1 MLDGFAVQPF
11 SFMKHIIILGDGMAD
26 LPVERLGGKT
36 LLQYA
41 HKPMMDQLA
50 REGRT
55 GRLITVPEGFPP
67 GSEVANTA
75 ILGYDL
81 NKVYEGRGPLE
92 AASIGYEMADDD
104 FAIRCNI
111 ITLADGKIITHNGG
125 NLETEDAR
133 VLIDY
138 LNETLAK
145 PINERE
151 GCERVKFI
159 TGIQYRHLLVIKGG
173 NKHIVCAPPH
183 DHPNEAWR
191 PLLVKPEA
199 ATVSGSLTDDQSVA
213 KPSAADTRR
222 LSPQQTADLINEL
235 ILRSQEL
242 LAQHPYNINKVANGE
257 RPANS
262 IWPWSGGYRPSMETL
277 MQQYPQIKSGTVISA
292 VDLIQGIG
300 RYAGLRI
307 VKVPGATGLADTNY
321 EGKAQ
326 AAIDALR
333 NDDFVFVHV
342 EASDEAGHDGD
353 LELKLKTIEYLDQRL
368 IAPIYKEV
376 SAWDEPVCIAV
387 LPDHLT
393 PVEQRIHVGQPVPF
407 LIWHRGIEPDGV
419 QQYDEVSCV
428 SGSYGLL
435 KLDEFMQ
442 TLMRES

>member
-1 MLDGFAVQPF
+1 
-11 SFMKHIIILGDGMAD
+11 MKHIIILGDGMAD

-50 REGRT
+50 REGRC
-55 GRLITVPEGFPP
+55 GRLVTVPEGFPP

-111 ITLADGKIITHNGG
+111 ITLEDGKIITHNGG
-125 NLETEDAR
+125 NLETDDAR

-138 LNETLAK
+138 LNENLAK

-183 DHPNEAWR
+183 DHPNEPWR
-191 PLLVKPEA
+191 PLLVKPDSV
-199 ATVSGSLTDDQSVA
+199 VSDSV
-213 KPSAADTRR
+213 ADTRR

-235 ILRSQEL
+235 ILKSQEL
-242 LAQHPYNINKVANGE
+242 LARHPYNINKVAQGE

-262 IWPWSGGYRPSMETL
+262 IWPWSGGYRPSMQTL
-277 MQQYPQIKSGTVISA
+277 MEQYPQIKSGAVISA

-307 VKVPGATGLADTNY
+307 IKVPGATGLANTNY

-326 AAIDALR
+326 AAIDALKT
-333 NDDFVFVHV
+333 DDFVFVHV
-342 EASDEAGHDGD
+342 EATDEAGHDGD
-353 LELKLKTIEYLDQRL
+353 IELKLKAIDYLDQRL
-368 IAPIYKEV
+368 IKPIIE
-376 SAWDEPVCIAV
+376 AIEAMDEPVCIAV
-387 LPDHLT
+387 LPDHPT
-393 PVEQRIHVGQPVPF
+393 PVELRIHVSEPVPF
-407 LIWHRGIEPDGV
+407 IIWHRGIKPDSV
-419 QQYDEVSCV
+419 QQYDEESCV

-435 KLDEFMQ
+435 RLQEFMHAFVN
-442 TLMRES
+442 EG

>member
-1 MLDGFAVQPF
+1 
-11 SFMKHIIILGDGMAD
+11 MAD

-50 REGRT
+50 KDGRC
-55 GRLITVPEGFPP
+55 GRLVTVPEGFPP

-111 ITLADGKIITHNGG
+111 ITIEDGKIITHNGG
-125 NLETEDAR
+125 NLETDDAR
-133 VLIDY
+133 VLIEY
-138 LNETLAK
+138 LNEHL
-145 PINERE
+145 
-151 GCERVKFI
+151 GSDRVKFI

-173 NKHIVCAPPH
+173 NKHITCAPPH
-183 DHPNEAWR
+183 DHPNEAWK
-191 PLLVKPEA
+191 PLLVKADIPEA
-199 ATVSGSLTDDQSVA
+199 QE
-213 KPSAADTRR
+213 
-222 LSPQQTADLINEL
+222 TADLINDL
-235 ILRSQEL
+235 ILKSQEL
-242 LAQHPYNINKVANGE
+242 LAKHPYNIAKAAKGE
-257 RPANS
+257 RQANS
-262 IWPWSGGYRPSMETL
+262 IWPWSGGYRPSMQTL
-277 MQQYPQIKSGTVISA
+277 QAQYPEIKSGAVISA

-300 RYAGLRI
+300 KYAGLRI
-307 VKVPGATGLADTNY
+307 IKVPGATGLADTNY

-333 NDDFVFVHV
+333 QDDFVFVHV

-368 IAPIYKEV
+368 IAPIYHEV
-376 SAWDEPVCIAV
+376 KDWQDDVCIAV

-393 PVEQRIHVGQPVPF
+393 PVEMRIHVGQPVPF
-407 LIWHRGIEPDGV
+407 LIWHRGIEPDDV
-419 QQYDEVSCV
+419 QQYDEESCV
-428 SGSYGLL
+428 NGSYGLL
-435 KLDEFMQ
+435 RLNEFMNE
-442 TLMRES
+442 LMKI

>member
-1 MLDGFAVQPF
+1 
-11 SFMKHIIILGDGMAD
+11 
-26 LPVERLGGKT
+26 
-36 LLQYA
+36 
-41 HKPMMDQLA
+41 MMDQLA
-50 REGRT
+50 REGRC

-138 LNETLAK
+138 LNEKLAK

-173 NKHIVCAPPH
+173 SKHIICAPPH
-183 DHPNEAWR
+183 DHPNEEWR
-191 PLLVKPEA
+191 ELLVKAEDKAPIEA
-199 ATVSGSLTDDQSVA
+199 G
-213 KPSAADTRR
+213 R
-222 LSPQQTADLINEL
+222 LSAQQTADLINEM
-235 ILRSQEL
+235 ILKSQDL
-242 LAQHPYNINKVANGE
+242 LAKHPFNLARAQKGE
-257 RPANS
+257 RQANS

-277 MQQYPQIKSGTVISA
+277 MQQYPQVKSGTVISA
-292 VDLIQGIG
+292 VDLIRGIG
-300 RYAGLRI
+300 HYAGLKI
-307 VKVPGATGLADTNY
+307 VEVPGATGLANTNY

-326 AAIDALR
+326 AAIEALKH
-333 NDDFVFVHV
+333 DDFVFVHV

-368 IAPIYKEV
+368 IAPIYNKV
-376 SAWDEPVCIAV
+376 ATWAEPVCIAV

-407 LIWHRGIEPDGV
+407 LIWYRGISADKV

-428 SGSYGLL
+428 SGAYGLL
-435 KLDEFMQ
+435 KLDEFMH
-442 TLMRES
+442 TLMNIQ

>member
-1 MLDGFAVQPF
+1 
-11 SFMKHIIILGDGMAD
+11 MKHIIILGDGMAD

-50 REGRT
+50 RDGRC
-55 GRLITVPEGFPP
+55 GRLVTVPEGFPP

-104 FAIRCNI
+104 MAIRCNI

-125 NLETEDAR
+125 NLETADAD
-133 VLIDY
+133 VLIKY
-138 LNETLAK
+138 LNENLAK

-173 NKHIVCAPPH
+173 SKHIVCAPPH
-183 DHPNEAWR
+183 DHPNEEWK
-191 PLLVKPEA
+191 PLLVKAEDNAPIENGRMTA
-199 ATVSGSLTDDQSVA
+199 
-213 KPSAADTRR
+213 
-222 LSPQQTADLINEL
+222 QQTADLINEM
-235 ILRSQEL
+235 ILKSQDL
-242 LAQHPYNINKVANGE
+242 LAAHPFNQERAKRGE
-257 RPANS
+257 RQANS

-277 MQQYPQIKSGTVISA
+277 MQQYPQVKSGTVISA
-292 VDLIQGIG
+292 VDL
-300 RYAGLRI
+300 
-307 VKVPGATGLADTNY
+307 
-321 EGKAQ
+321 KAQ
-326 AAIDALR
+326 AAIEALE

-368 IAPIYKEV
+368 IAPIYNKV
-376 SAWDEPVCIAV
+376 QTWDEPVCIAV

-407 LIWHRGIEPDGV
+407 LIWYRGIEPDEV

-428 SGSYGLL
+428 NGAYGLL
-435 KLDEFMQ
+435 KLNEFMQ
-442 TLMRES
+442 ALMAII

>member
-1 MLDGFAVQPF
+1 MLGGFCRPVLF
-11 SFMKHIIILGDGMAD
+11 VMKHIIILGDGMAD

-50 REGRT
+50 REGRC

-125 NLETEDAR
+125 NLETDDAR

-138 LNETLAK
+138 LNEHLAK
-145 PINERE
+145 PINKRE

-191 PLLVKPEA
+191 ELLVKPEA
-199 ATVSGSLTDDQSVA
+199 TVFSDSI
-213 KPSAADTRR
+213 ADTSR

-235 ILRSQEL
+235 ILKSQEL
-242 LAQHPYNINKVANGE
+242 LTAHPYNKAKAAKGE
-257 RPANS
+257 RQANS

-277 MQQYPQIKSGTVISA
+277 MQQYPQVKSGAVISA

-300 RYAGLRI
+300 KYAGLRI
-307 VKVPGATGLADTNY
+307 IKVPGATGLANTNY

-326 AAIDALR
+326 AAIEALEKE
-333 NDDFVFVHV
+333 DFVFVHV

-368 IAPIYKEV
+368 IAPIYNKV
-376 SAWDEPVCIAV
+376 NTWDEPVCIAV

-393 PVEQRIHVGQPVPF
+393 PVEMRIHVGQPVPF
-407 LIWHRGIEPDGV
+407 IIWHPSIEPDSV

-428 SGSYGLL
+428 SGGYGLL
-435 KLDEFMQ
+435 KLNEFMQ
-442 TLMRES
+442 ALMRE

>member
-1 MLDGFAVQPF
+1 
-11 SFMKHIIILGDGMAD
+11 MKHIIILGDGMAD
-26 LPVERLGGKT
+26 LPVKRLGGKT

-50 REGRT
+50 REGRC

-138 LNETLAK
+138 LNEKLAK

-183 DHPNEAWR
+183 DHPNEVWR
-191 PLLVKPEA
+191 ELLVKAEDKAPIEA
-199 ATVSGSLTDDQSVA
+199 G
-213 KPSAADTRR
+213 R
-222 LSPQQTADLINEL
+222 LSAQQTADLINEM
-235 ILRSQEL
+235 ILKSQDL
-242 LAQHPYNINKVANGE
+242 LTNHPFNLARAQKGE
-257 RPANS
+257 RLANS

-277 MQQYPQIKSGTVISA
+277 MQQYPQVKSGTVISA
-292 VDLIQGIG
+292 VDLIRGIG
-300 RYAGLRI
+300 HYAGLKI
-307 VKVPGATGLADTNY
+307 VEVSGATGLADTNY

-326 AAIDALR
+326 AAIEALKH
-333 NDDFVFVHV
+333 DDFVFVHV

-353 LELKLKTIEYLDQRL
+353 LDLKLKTIEYLDQRL
-368 IAPIYKEV
+368 ITPIYKEV
-376 SAWDEPVCIAV
+376 ETWEEPVCIAV

-407 LIWHRGIEPDGV
+407 LIWYRGIDPDEV
-419 QQYDEVSCV
+419 QQYDEMSCV
-428 SGSYGLL
+428 NGSYGLL
-435 KLDEFMQ
+435 KLNEFMQ
-442 TLMRES
+442 ALMKIS

>member
-1 MLDGFAVQPF
+1 
-11 SFMKHIIILGDGMAD
+11 MAD
-26 LPVERLGGKT
+26 LPVDRLGGKT

-41 HKPMMDQLA
+41 KKPMMDKLA
-50 REGRT
+50 REGRC

-111 ITLADGKIITHNGG
+111 ITLEDGKIITHNGG
-125 NLETEDAR
+125 NLETSDAD
-133 VLIDY
+133 VLIRY
-138 LNETLAK
+138 LNEHLAS
-145 PINERE
+145 
-151 GCERVKFI
+151 ERVKFI

-173 NKHIVCAPPH
+173 SKYIDCAPPH
-183 DHPNEAWR
+183 DHPNEEWR
-191 PLLVKPEA
+191 PLLVKAEKNAPVEA
-199 ATVSGSLTDDQSVA
+199 GRMTAQE
-213 KPSAADTRR
+213 
-222 LSPQQTADLINEL
+222 TADLINEL
-235 ILRSQEL
+235 ILKSQDL
-242 LAQHPYNINKVANGE
+242 LAKHPFNIE
-257 RPANS
+257 RAKRGVRQANS

-292 VDLIQGIG
+292 VDLIRGIG
-300 RYAGLRI
+300 HYAGLKI
-307 VKVPGATGLADTNY
+307 VEVPGATGLANTNY

-326 AAIDALR
+326 AAIDALKH
-333 NDDFVFVHV
+333 DDFVFVHV

-353 LELKLKTIEYLDQRL
+353 LELKIKTIEYLDQRL
-368 IAPIYKEV
+368 IAPIYNKV
-376 SAWDEPVCIAV
+376 STWDEPVCMAV

-407 LIWHRGIEPDGV
+407 LIWYRGIEPDGV

-428 SGSYGLL
+428 SGAYGLL
-435 KLDEFMQ
+435 QLNEFMKEFMKLQ
-442 TLMRES
+442 CKK

>member
-1 MLDGFAVQPF
+1 
-11 SFMKHIIILGDGMAD
+11 MKHIIILGDGMAD

-50 REGRT
+50 REGRC
-55 GRLITVPEGFPP
+55 GRLVTVPEGFPP

-104 FAIRCNI
+104 LAIRCNI
-111 ITLADGKIITHNGG
+111 ITLEDGKIITHNGG
-125 NLETEDAR
+125 NLETDDAR
-133 VLIDY
+133 ILIDY
-138 LNETLAK
+138 LNEKLAK

-151 GCERVKFI
+151 SCERVKFI

-183 DHPNEAWR
+183 DHPNEEWR
-191 PLLVKPEA
+191 PLLVKASPSPSKGGDVGIHDNAASTNQTSSPLERLGEA
-199 ATVSGSLTDDQSVA
+199 E
-213 KPSAADTRR
+213 
-222 LSPQQTADLINEL
+222 TANLLNEL

-242 LAQHPYNINKVANGE
+242 LTNHPFNQAKAAKGE
-257 RPANS
+257 RQANS
-262 IWPWSGGYRPSMETL
+262 IWPWSGGYRPSMLTL
-277 MQQYPQIKSGTVISA
+277 QQQYSEIKSGTVISA
-292 VDLIQGIG
+292 VDLIRGIG
-300 RYAGLRI
+300 HYAGLKI
-307 VKVPGATGLADTNY
+307 VEVEGATGLADTNY

-326 AAIDALR
+326 AAINALKS
-333 NDDFVFVHV
+333 DDFVFVHV

-376 SAWDEPVCIAV
+376 ETWSEPVCIAV

-407 LIWHRGIEPDGV
+407 LIWHRGITADQV

-435 KLDEFMQ
+435 KLQEFMQ
-442 TLMRES
+442 ELMKIK

>member
-1 MLDGFAVQPF
+1 
-11 SFMKHIIILGDGMAD
+11 MKHIIILGDGMAD

-50 REGRT
+50 REGRC

-104 FAIRCNI
+104 MAIRCNI
-111 ITLADGKIITHNGG
+111 ITLEDGKIITHNGG
-125 NLETEDAR
+125 NLETDDAR

-138 LNETLAK
+138 LNEQLAK

-173 NKHIVCAPPH
+173 NKHITCAPPH
-183 DHPNEAWR
+183 DHPNEEWK
-191 PLLVKPEA
+191 PLLVKAEIPEA
-199 ATVSGSLTDDQSVA
+199 QE
-213 KPSAADTRR
+213 
-222 LSPQQTADLINEL
+222 TADLINDL

-242 LAQHPYNINKVANGE
+242 LAKHPYNIAKAQRGE
-257 RPANS
+257 RQANS

-277 MQQYPQIKSGTVISA
+277 MAQYPQIKSGAVISA

-300 RYAGLRI
+300 KYAGLRI
-307 VKVPGATGLADTNY
+307 IKVPGATGLANTNY

-326 AAIDALR
+326 AAIEALR
-333 NDDFVFVHV
+333 SDDFVFVHV

-376 SAWDEPVCIAV
+376 DTWGEPVCIAI

-393 PVEQRIHVGQPVPF
+393 PVEMRIHVGQPVPF
-407 LIWHRGIEPDGV
+407 LIWHRGIEPDSV
-419 QQYDEVSCV
+419 RQYDEVSCV

-435 KLDEFMQ
+435 KLNEFMQ
-442 TLMRES
+442 ELMKY

>member
-1 MLDGFAVQPF
+1 
-11 SFMKHIIILGDGMAD
+11 MAD
-26 LPVERLGGKT
+26 LPVKRLGGKT

-50 REGRT
+50 REGRC

-138 LNETLAK
+138 LNEKLAK
-145 PINERE
+145 LINERE

-183 DHPNEAWR
+183 DHPNEEWR
-191 PLLVKPEA
+191 ELLVKAEDKAPIEA
-199 ATVSGSLTDDQSVA
+199 G
-213 KPSAADTRR
+213 R
-222 LSPQQTADLINEL
+222 LSAQQTADLINEM
-235 ILRSQEL
+235 ILKSQDL
-242 LAQHPYNINKVANGE
+242 LAKHPFNLARAQKGE
-257 RPANS
+257 RQANS
-262 IWPWSGGYRPSMETL
+262 IWPWSGGYSMETL
-277 MQQYPQIKSGTVISA
+277 MQQYPQVKSGTVISA
-292 VDLIQGIG
+292 VDLIRGIG
-300 RYAGLRI
+300 HYAGLKI
-307 VKVPGATGLADTNY
+307 VEVPGATGLANTNY

-326 AAIDALR
+326 AAIEALKH
-333 NDDFVFVHV
+333 DDFVFVHV

-376 SAWDEPVCIAV
+376 ETWDEPVCIAV

-407 LIWHRGIEPDGV
+407 LIWYRGIPADEV

-428 SGSYGLL
+428 SGAYGLL
-435 KLDEFMQ
+435 KLDEFMH
-442 TLMRES
+442 TLMNIQ